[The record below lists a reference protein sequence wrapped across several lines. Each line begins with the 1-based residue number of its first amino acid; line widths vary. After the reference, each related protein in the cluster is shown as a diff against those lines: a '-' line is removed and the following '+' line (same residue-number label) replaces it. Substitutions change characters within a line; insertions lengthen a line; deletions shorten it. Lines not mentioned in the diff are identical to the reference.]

1 MIATSIVITF
11 LYRNVSAFK
20 YIAAIVLVLRWVY
33 NSLWFFFYN
42 STQYFFSNDMSNDK
56 NYELKLY

>member
-20 YIAAIVLVLRWVY
+20 YIAAIVLVLR
-33 NSLWFFFYN
+33 
-42 STQYFFSNDMSNDK
+42 
-56 NYELKLY
+56 